1 MKAPQPI
8 EQDEV
13 FQIHILELVSRTFAL
28 TIPQLPEPLDRT
40 VSNAYL
46 LCRIA
51 DTIEDDPS
59 LSFKEKQF
67 YSKWFANLVKDFT
80 PADKFADEL
89 APKLGDTV
97 TDAEKKLIE
106 KCGSVLKITHSLT
119 GSERAAMLECL
130 EAMTTGMVKYQG
142 METLEGLRNQE
153 ELDLYCYYVAG
164 VVGVMLTKLFLEYG
178 KDWSEKTRH
187 GMETLAISFG
197 QGLQMTNIIK
207 DFWDD
212 RKRGACWLPQS
223 VFKPLGISL
232 EKMDLENSNNFKK
245 GIEQIISVARKHLVN
260 AFHYTILIPKKE
272 KGIRMFCLWA
282 ILMATLTLSKVK
294 NSADFINGQNVKISR
309 TTVSLII
316 FFSNLCNKSNFIL
329 RILFKLTTIKI

>member
-1 MKAPQPI
+1 MKAQQPI

-59 LSFKEKQF
+59 LSIKEKQF
-67 YSKWFANLVKDFT
+67 YSKWFADLVKDYT
-80 PADKFADEL
+80 PADNFADKL
-89 APKLGDTV
+89 SLKLGDTV
-97 TDAEKKLIE
+97 TNAEKKLI
-106 KCGSVLKITHSLT
+106 KRCDSILKITHSLT
-119 GSERAAMLECL
+119 ESERSAMLECL
-130 EAMTTGMVKYQG
+130 DAMTTGMVRYQG
-142 METLEGLRNQE
+142 METPEGLKNQE

-178 KDWSEKTRH
+178 KEWNEQTKH

-207 DFWDD
+207 DFWVDK
-212 RKRGACWLPQS
+212 KRGACWLPQS
-223 VFKPLGISL
+223 VFRPLGVSL
-232 EKMDLENSNNFKK
+232 DKIDQENIEDFKK
-245 GIEQIISVARKHLVN
+245 GTEQLISVARDHLVN
-260 AFHYTILIPKKE
+260 ALHYTTLIPKKE

-294 NSADFINGQNVKISR
+294 NSSDFINGGTVKISR
-309 TTVSLII
+309 TTVSLVI
-316 FFSNLCNKSNFIL
+316 FFSNLCNKSNLLL